1 MARAGSEIAG
11 HWKQE
16 WGEMRR
22 SWEEW
27 EYRGEERDLA
37 WFEALVVCAEVFF
50 FFSSL
55 SLPSSPERD
64 NDWAERGCVCSRYSS
79 SMLFFFFSFFLFLV
93 IFLIPFLTVMTKN
106 SAHDIMSLPSQPR
119 PIFVA
124 REEEWHHRKL
134 KAKIANEGRRRRKK
148 KSWYA
153 DGGGGCYRTCDNSS
167 NSSLVLFLFA
177 LIITT
182 PTWFNYCFIK
192 NKRRGFFCFVVLSSW
207 GSNEQTAHK
216 TSVTSHPCIRSHMGG
231 LMKTNT
237 ITGADKW
244 IKISWAETP
253 SSPLSLCLS
262 LFSSF

>member
-1 MARAGSEIAG
+1 M
-11 HWKQE
+11 
-16 WGEMRR
+16 
-22 SWEEW
+22 
-27 EYRGEERDLA
+27 
-37 WFEALVVCAEVFF
+37 
-50 FFSSL
+50 
-55 SLPSSPERD
+55 
-64 NDWAERGCVCSRYSS
+64 
-79 SMLFFFFSFFLFLV
+79 
-93 IFLIPFLTVMTKN
+93 
-106 SAHDIMSLPSQPR
+106 
-119 PIFVA
+119 
-124 REEEWHHRKL
+124 
-134 KAKIANEGRRRRKK
+134 
-148 KSWYA
+148 

-167 NSSLVLFLFA
+167 NSSLVLFLLA

-253 SSPLSLCLS
+253 SSPLSLSLS
-262 LFSSF
+262 LFFILKSRCYTEGEFESVQQRFFRLFVRQIRRLNCGTTC